1 MSRFLKIENM
11 DGQACPCPLTMRIDA
26 KVGRITGGRK
36 KCVEEQMFIIHRKI
50 FTRNWKHVFP
60 YNNNIIP
67 QQIIHIYL

>member
-36 KCVEEQMFIIHRKI
+36 KCVEE
-50 FTRNWKHVFP
+50 
-60 YNNNIIP
+60 
-67 QQIIHIYL
+67 